1 MTVKSVLGQAG
12 GGPDAFLTNLGTAQT
27 TVGAMST
34 DLDGYAHDCK
44 ATAGHLEREADDVEA
59 RRKQASHP
67 RSAAGARLRRQ
78 LQQAQPHAAHLVAQ

>member
-34 DLDGYAHDCK
+34 DLDGYAHDRR
-44 ATAGHLEREADDVEA
+44 ARAGRLEREADGLEA

-67 RSAAGARLRRQ
+67 
-78 LQQAQPHAAHLVAQ
+78 